1 MGNDCS
7 VQEPIYNY
15 TFNFTKLRSTTE
27 HFINDESN
35 DEMFT
40 FNVCGI
46 STRKCNNQTAAACLR
61 KRDGNEIV
69 LGYIDKLLWNNGR
82 IHFAYQGE
90 KCAGNPA
97 LNYTLNVLLQC
108 DYRGVQKDFITVFP
122 RGHDGVKQCE
132 FTAVYRTS
140 ASCMDIPEN
149 VKNAKCIVK
158 DKNGHS
164 FNLNPLGNTNNE
176 VDRSGTDDTFIINIC
191 KPVLYGHDSMCPAGS
206 SICLKNSTET
216 DITKMYKNYGSMT
229 SDPVFEDN
237 KIVITMTSNELC
249 NGTEKFSSIIEFMCK
264 KDAEL
269 LNTAPKFE
277 RKMGCTN
284 LFIWETAHACV
295 DVISCVAGEFDFRS
309 LAGISYNASNPN
321 NTDEYINFGVCSS
334 PGDPCMENSGS
345 CLVKKS
351 NGQSTQVGGL
361 NKKLQLNP
369 AGLPFLLYE
378 NGAVCKDINTKQS
391 TLIDFICA
399 DDAQDEGAVLIEDKK
414 DSCQYV
420 IHFKTL
426 LACPG
431 TSVCKGNTFDGNGE
445 VDLTRLIDFESNYI
459 ARINETTLPKETT
472 PVEYH
477 LNVCRPLNS
486 KYSLNCHGGS
496 GACRTVKED
505 GKFEKELSMG
515 YPNHLIS
522 VSKEL
527 GESKAELRYFKGSQ
541 CPGDEHN
548 NITTSIKF
556 FCDEKAGLVSF

>member
-7 VQEPIYNY
+7 VKEPIYNY

-27 HFINDESN
+27 HFVNDETN
-35 DEMFT
+35 NEMFT
-40 FNVCGI
+40 FNVCGV
-46 STRKCNNQTAAACLR
+46 SSRKCNNQTAAACLR
-61 KRDGNEIV
+61 KRDGSEIV
-69 LGYIDKLLWNNGR
+69 LGYTDKLLWNNGR

-90 KCAGNPA
+90 KCAGDTT
-97 LNYTLNVLLQC
+97 LNYTLDVLLQC

-122 RGHDGVKQCE
+122 RVRANQCA
-132 FTAVYRTS
+132 FTAVYKS
-140 ASCMDIPEN
+140 PSSCVDVPDN
-149 VKNAKCIVK
+149 VKNAKCIAK

-176 VDRSGTDDTFIINIC
+176 VEKTGSHDMFIINIC
-191 KPVLYGHDSMCPAGS
+191 KPVLYGHESMCPAGS
-206 SICLKNSTET
+206 SICFKNSTET

-229 SDPVFEDN
+229 TDPIFEDN
-237 KIVITMTSNELC
+237 KIVITFTSNEPC
-249 NGTEKFSSIIEFMCK
+249 TSTEKYSSMIEFMCK
-264 KDAEL
+264 KDAES
-269 LNTAPKFE
+269 TVPKFE
-277 RKMGCTN
+277 RQMGCIN

-295 DVISCVAGEFDFRS
+295 DVISCVAGEYDFRS

-321 NTDEYINFGVCSS
+321 NTEEYINFGICSS

-351 NGQSTQVGGL
+351 NGQSTQAGGM
-361 NKKLQLNP
+361 NKKLQLNA
-369 AGLPFLLYE
+369 AGLPFILYE

-399 DDAQDEGAVLIEDKK
+399 DDVMDEGAVLIEDKK

-445 VDLTRLIDFESNYI
+445 VDLTRLIDFDSNYI

-477 LNVCRPLNS
+477 LNICRPLNS

-496 GACRTVKED
+496 GACRTVKEN

-515 YPNHLIS
+515 YPTHLLS
-522 VSKEL
+522 VSKVL

-541 CPGDEHN
+541 CPEDEHN

-556 FCDEKAGLVSF
+556 FCDEKAGLVSHWII

>member
-1 MGNDCS
+1 M
-7 VQEPIYNY
+7 VKEPIYNN
-15 TFNFTKLRSTTE
+15 TFNFTKLKSTTE
-27 HFINDESN
+27 HFVNDETQN
-35 DEMFT
+35 EMFT
-40 FNVCGI
+40 FNVCGV

-61 KRDGNEIV
+61 QKNGKEII
-69 LGYIDKLLWNNGR
+69 LGYTDQLLWKNGR

-90 KCAGNPA
+90 KCDGNPA

-122 RGHDGVKQCE
+122 RGHDENKQCE
-132 FTAVYRTS
+132 FTIVYRTS
-140 ASCMDIPEN
+140 ASCMGIPEN
-149 VKNAKCIVK
+149 VKNAKCIVS

-164 FNLNPLGNTNNE
+164 FNLNPLGNSNNE
-176 VDRSGTDDTFIINIC
+176 VDKYGTDESFIINIC

-206 SICLKNSTET
+206 SICFKNCSET

-237 KIVITMTSNELC
+237 KIVVTMTSNEIC
-249 NGTEKFSSIIEFMCK
+249 NKTSTFSSIIEFMCK
-264 KDAEL
+264 KDAE
-269 LNTAPKFE
+269 NSAPKFE
-277 RKMGCTN
+277 RTMGCIN
-284 LFIWETAHACV
+284 FFIWETVHACV
-295 DVISCVAGEFDFRS
+295 DVTACVAGEFDFRS

-321 NTDEYINFGVCSS
+321 NTDEFITFGVCSS

-351 NGQSTQVGGL
+351 NGQSTQIGGL
-361 NKKLQLNP
+361 SKKIELNQ
-369 AGLPFLLYE
+369 AGRPFIHYI

-399 DDAQDEGAVLIEDKK
+399 DDVLDEGAVLIEDKK
-414 DSCQYV
+414 DTCQYV

-426 LACPG
+426 LACQG
-431 TSVCKGNTFDGNGE
+431 TSVCKGNTLDGNDE
-445 VDLTRLIDFESNYI
+445 VDLTRLIDFDSNYI

-496 GACRTVKED
+496 GACRTIKED
-505 GKFEKELSMG
+505 GKFEEELSLG
-515 YPNHLIS
+515 YPNYKVS
-522 VSKEL
+522 VTKQF
-527 GESKAELRYFKGSQ
+527 GEPKAELRYFKGSQ
-541 CPGDEHN
+541 CPEDKDL

-556 FCDEKAGLVSF
+556 ICDEKAGLVSI